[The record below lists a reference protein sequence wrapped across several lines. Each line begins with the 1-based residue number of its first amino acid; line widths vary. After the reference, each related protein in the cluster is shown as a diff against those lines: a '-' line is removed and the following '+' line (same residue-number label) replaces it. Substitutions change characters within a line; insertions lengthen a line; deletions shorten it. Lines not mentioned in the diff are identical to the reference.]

1 METGFSLDKYR
12 TCLDATCT
20 IRASGSVT
28 NIIGL
33 VIEARGPVSRLGTV
47 CDIYTKGEARKIT
60 AEVMGFRDNHVLM
73 MPLEEIYSGGSR
85 AFGPCDRR
93 TRKSHR

>member
-12 TCLDATCT
+12 TCLDAACT
-20 IRASGSVT
+20 IRARGKVT

-47 CDIYTKGEARKIT
+47 CDIYTKGGTHKIA
-60 AEVMGFRDNHVLM
+60 AEVMGFRDDHVLM
-73 MPLEEIYSGGSR
+73 MPLEEIRGI
-85 AFGPCDRR
+85 GPGCRVVAGQL
-93 TRKSHR
+93 